1 MKWSFIGRK
10 LSAYNVSVML
20 FVWVTLVFISSG
32 CKDKPLENFG
42 SVTSFQLTSH
52 TGEVFQSDS
61 MKEKVWLVSFFF
73 SRCKTICPPLMN
85 FIKTVQDDAKAQ
97 NISLAAVSITVDPE
111 HDTPEKL
118 ASKHADLQADQNW
131 TFLTG
136 TSDDVRNVVVGGFK
150 THMGEQ
156 EILEG
161 GLIEIGHGAK
171 IMLIDG
177 QGIIRGLFSADEMN
191 KESLLKL
198 ANKLGSS

>member
-1 MKWSFIGRK
+1 MKWPIAERR
-10 LSAYNVSVML
+10 LRAYSGTVML
-20 FVWVTLVFISSG
+20 FAWVTFIFMSSG
-32 CKDKPLENFG
+32 CKDEPLENFG
-42 SVTSFQLTSH
+42 SVTSFQLTSQ

-85 FIKTVQDDAKAQ
+85 FIKTVQEDAKAQ
-97 NISLAAVSITVDPE
+97 DIALAAVSISVDPE

-118 ASKHADLQADQNW
+118 AAKHSELKADQNW

-136 TSDDVRNVVVGGFK
+136 TSEDVRKVVVGGFK

-177 QGIIRGLFSADEMN
+177 QGIIRGLFSADEMS